1 MASFG
6 LFRGNDVNI
15 LLGTLSLKD
24 MRADTFV
31 RIRYDEAMFGTI
43 KGSDGSIT
51 RYATGNTLAFIDFI
65 CKRSSNENQKLSILL
80 NSDIVVGGGA
90 GVSSFALTDPNG
102 ATNFASG
109 KTWVQGFPDSEFGKE
124 VGGDVTWVLASQV
137 LPGTHIIGGNQL

>member
-65 CKRSSNENQKLSILL
+65 CKIADNVNTMQKTCQ
-80 NSDIVVGGGA
+80 A
-90 GVSSFALTDPNG
+90 
-102 ATNFASG
+102 
-109 KTWVQGFPDSEFGKE
+109 
-124 VGGDVTWVLASQV
+124 
-137 LPGTHIIGGNQL
+137 